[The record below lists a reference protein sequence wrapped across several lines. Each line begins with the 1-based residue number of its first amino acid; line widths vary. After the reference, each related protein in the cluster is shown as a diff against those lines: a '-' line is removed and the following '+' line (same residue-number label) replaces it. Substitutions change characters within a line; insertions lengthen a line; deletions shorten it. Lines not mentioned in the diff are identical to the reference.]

1 MQGIFELLIGSIII
15 MQGYTSQSGGKL
27 LLVDD
32 DPSLVLLLKDYLEFQ
47 GYQVTTVN
55 NGCQALALLEKDIPD
70 MIICDAMMP
79 EVDGY
84 QFLKSLRERQDIGW
98 IPVLFLSALG
108 QSLDRIKG
116 LNLGANAYMNKPFEP
131 EELLAQVGSMLNQS
145 SQIQQHVQ
153 ATPPLTTPIQ
163 INPNVKATASE
174 LKILRQLAKGFGN
187 KKIAEELKLSQRTV
201 ESHVSNLLSKTG
213 LKNRTELARWVI
225 ENRLE

>member
-15 MQGYTSQSGGKL
+15 MQGYTSKSSGKL
-27 LLVDD
+27 LIVDD

-70 MIICDAMMP
+70 MIVCDVMMP
-79 EVDGY
+79 ELDGY
-84 QFLKSLRERQDIGW
+84 GFLKGLREHQDIGW

-116 LNLGANAYMNKPFEP
+116 LNLGANAYINKPFEP
-131 EELLAQVGSMLNQS
+131 EELLAQVKSMLNQS
-145 SQIQQHVQ
+145 SQIQQNVNLISPI
-153 ATPPLTTPIQ
+153 TPPIQ
-163 INPNVKATASE
+163 INSNVKTTASE
-174 LKILRQLAKGFGN
+174 LKILRQLARGFSN
-187 KKIAEELKLSQRTV
+187 KKIAEELQLSQRTV
-201 ESHVSNLLSKTG
+201 ESHVSNLLGKTG

-225 ENRLE
+225 ENRIE

>member
-15 MQGYTSQSGGKL
+15 MQGYTSQSSGKL

-32 DPSLVLLLKDYLEFQ
+32 DPSLILLLKDYLEFQ
-47 GYQVTTVN
+47 GYQVMTVN
-55 NGCQALALLEKDIPD
+55 NGCQALELLEKDIPD
-70 MIICDAMMP
+70 IVICDVMMP

-84 QFLKSLRERQDIGW
+84 EFLKSLREHQDIGW

-131 EELLAQVGSMLNQS
+131 EELLAQIKSILNQS
-145 SQIQQHVQ
+145 SQLQQHVN
-153 ATPPLTTPIQ
+153 AIPPLTPPIQ
-163 INPNVKATASE
+163 VNHEVKVTSSE
-174 LKILRQLAKGFGN
+174 LKILREVAKGFGN
-187 KKIAEELKLSQRTV
+187 KKISTELKLSQRTV
-201 ESHVSNLLSKTG
+201 ESHISNLLSKTG

-225 ENRLE
+225 ESRME

>member
-1 MQGIFELLIGSIII
+1 MQDH
-15 MQGYTSQSGGKL
+15 TNRVNNKL

-32 DPSLVLLLKDYLEFQ
+32 DFSLVFLLKDYLEFQ
-47 GYQVTTVN
+47 GYQVTAVN
-55 NGCQALALLEKDIPD
+55 NGQQALDILEKDIPD
-70 MIICDAMMP
+70 MIICDVMMP

-84 QFLKSLRERQDIGW
+84 EFLKSLREHQAIGW

-131 EELLAQVGSMLNQS
+131 EELLAQVKSMLNQS
-145 SQIQQHVQ
+145 SQIHQCVNLSPPT
-153 ATPPLTTPIQ
+153 TPPIQ
-163 INPNVKATASE
+163 VNPTVKATASE
-174 LKILRQLAKGFGN
+174 LKILRLLAKGFGN
-187 KKIAEELKLSQRTV
+187 KKISMELKLSQRTV

-225 ENRLE
+225 ESRME